1 MAKTNIIYLKTPKT
15 GSSSIRN
22 ALIQYCN
29 KHGLHHIN
37 KTPKNILKHVGGIG
51 ASLGHMPYE
60 DKYIDFIK
68 SRMNKDNKTLLITS
82 IREPL
87 SRFLSNFRYTYGG
100 HNFNNFYKNKHLKKA
115 WDNMSDNL
123 MARYFGFH
131 KLEDIT
137 EENIRN
143 RFDHVIIAEDYDN
156 SLAKLSEMLGYELKS
171 MRSNVGK
178 NHKEI
183 KVAKTT
189 LELFKKRNSL
199 DYKLYELCVKIYGMK
214 KKVLITGINGQDG
227 RYLAEFLLDKGYTV
241 VGVAKWEVPE
251 DKQIGDVEYEYCD
264 LMGDPQSLYDILQE
278 HKPDEIYNLAAQSAI
293 APSWT
298 DPIPTL
304 KINCEAVLH
313 ILDYINYV
321 SPETRFFN
329 AASAEMFGYA
339 TESPQTENSQLR
351 PRNPYG
357 STKVLAHN
365 MIGQY
370 RKEDD
375 LFVCSGILYN
385 HESRFRDISMVTR
398 KITNGVAKIHL
409 GLSDNIELGN
419 LDAVRDWGYAP
430 DYCEAMWK
438 ILQHDTPDDYIISSG
453 KGRTIEDFLTAAFDV
468 VGITDWK
475 KYVTVNE
482 KFVRPVEP
490 FTLIGDNSKLR
501 GIGWEPETR
510 FEDMVELMVK
520 SDIKRLN
527 NE

>member
-29 KHGLHHIN
+29 KHGLTHIN
-37 KTPKNILKHVGGIG
+37 KTPNNILQHVGGIG

-60 DKYIDFIK
+60 DKYINFIK
-68 SRMNKDNKTLLITS
+68 SRMDKGNKTLLITS

-87 SRFLSNFRYTYGG
+87 SRFISNFRYTVKG
-100 HNFNNFYKNKHLKKA
+100 HNFNNFYKNKELPKS
-115 WDNMSDNL
+115 WDKMSDNL

-156 SLAKLSEMLGYELKS
+156 SLTKLSEMLGYDLKS
-171 MRSNVGK
+171 VKVNITKGK
-178 NHKEI
+178 KEI
-183 KVAKTT
+183 KVTEET
-189 LELFKKRNSL
+189 LALFKKRNEL
-199 DYKLYELCVKIYGMK
+199 DYKLYDLCVKIYGQSTK
-214 KKVLITGINGQDG
+214 KALITGINGQDG

-241 VGVAKWEVPE
+241 VGVARWEVPE
-251 DKQIGDVEYEYCD
+251 DKQIAGVEYVYCD
-264 LMGDPQSLYDILQE
+264 LMEEPQSIHEILSDT
-278 HKPDEIYNLAAQSAI
+278 KPDEIYNLAAQSAI
-293 APSWT
+293 APSWI
-298 DPIPTL
+298 DPIPTM
-304 KINCEAVLH
+304 KINCEAVLY

-321 SPETRFFN
+321 SEDTRFFN

-453 KGRTIEDFLTAAFDV
+453 KGRTIEDFLGVAFDV
-468 VGITDWK
+468 IGITDWK

-490 FTLIGDNSKLR
+490 FTLIGDNSKLK
-501 GIGWEPETR
+501 GIGWEPETI

-520 SDIKRLN
+520 FDIKELN
-527 NE
+527 S